1 MRTFRLQFPL
11 LQLVRELGKREI
23 PITPS
28 FPFSGPLAM
37 TTARPTWTKV
47 SNPIVV
53 DVPRV
58 RLLSKSRLSLSSSPR
73 NNPTYLCHQG
83 LLFKITSVTNSKI
96 FLQTLWVKILRDASK
111 RVYRG

>member
-73 NNPTYLCHQG
+73 NNPTISMSSG
-83 LLFKITSVTNSKI
+83 LTFQDNDENIFADALGKDIERCLKTSISRVT
-96 FLQTLWVKILRDASK
+96 TT
-111 RVYRG
+111 